1 LQLQFLKDFKKQTK
15 KNNMELVTPDIGLLF
30 WMTLTFLIV
39 LFLLS
44 KFAWKPITQMLRER
58 DKSIEDA
65 LAQADKAKAEMAKLN
80 ADNERLIKEAQV
92 ERDNILKAAREAK
105 EQMIAEAKS
114 KAKEESDK
122 LVAAARESIE
132 NERKAAITEIKN
144 QVALL
149 SLEIAEKLI
158 KKDLSTDANQKAL
171 NEKLIQEIKLN

>member
-1 LQLQFLKDFKKQTK
+1 
-15 KNNMELVTPDIGLLF
+15 MELVTPDIGLLF

-105 EQMIAEAKS
+105 EQMIAEAKG